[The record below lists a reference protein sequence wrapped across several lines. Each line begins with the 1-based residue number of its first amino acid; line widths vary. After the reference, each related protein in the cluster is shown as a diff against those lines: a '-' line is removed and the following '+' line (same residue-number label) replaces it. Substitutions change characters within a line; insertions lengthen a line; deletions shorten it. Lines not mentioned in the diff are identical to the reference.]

1 MTNCQVDM
9 TILRICI
16 SENDKLYL
24 YIVRIVVIL
33 QRGSCSI
40 DGVVSDRMG
49 VFIIL
54 WRITITQN
62 FFNYDLLKIFFV
74 KNEGRIIK

>member
-9 TILRICI
+9 TILRIYI

-33 QRGSCSI
+33 QSGSCRI

-49 VFIIL
+49 LFIIL
-54 WRITITQN
+54 
-62 FFNYDLLKIFFV
+62 
-74 KNEGRIIK
+74 